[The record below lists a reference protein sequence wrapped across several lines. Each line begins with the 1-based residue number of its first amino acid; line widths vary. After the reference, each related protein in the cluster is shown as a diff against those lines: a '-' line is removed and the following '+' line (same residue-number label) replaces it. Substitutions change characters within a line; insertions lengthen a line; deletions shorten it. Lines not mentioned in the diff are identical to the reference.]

1 MREEAIRSAQERA
14 AKQAEADRKALE
26 DIVRKMQENPQAAS
40 TDIGETKLPEPALPD
55 AVTPLPAPETPSSD
69 IFGPPP
75 PDAKPPAEQT
85 GAVEPQDVE
94 IMKPPAPKSK
104 PKRQQPKTQARTDP
118 GAPLVLVPPQKIAKE
133 PPKRENFLD
142 RLFRRLKS
150 QN

>member
-1 MREEAIRSAQERA
+1 
-14 AKQAEADRKALE
+14 
-26 DIVRKMQENPQAAS
+26 MQENPQAAS
-40 TDIGETKLPEPALPD
+40 TDIEETKLPEPALPN
-55 AVTPLPAPETPSSD
+55 AVAPLPAPETPSTD

-75 PDAKPPAEQT
+75 PDANVTKPPAEQT